1 MGDSYICWRIFSLL
15 FVDKLIRLS
24 YQYTIHANMVGV
36 FIRFNIPGNNQ
47 LVQHFC
53 AKINV
58 FSIQFSIYSIQIF
71 HTENKNKLHAIYIW
85 KKQCGSIIQ
94 AAFVKIGNGTDAVMQ
109 IEWQMCVA
117 YMCARDWVCVY
128 CIFAYMQVNI
138 TEKLIL
144 LSAWT
149 KLSTNVPDI
158 VRACQTLHIIIFPT
172 LLRRFTLVSVCFRLA
187 FATMVTIQMFSR
199 KPRIAMRNKWQTT
212 TTITVTAASVTAAAE
227 AAITSHITYNEPN
240 PWAMRVKNV
249 SLKETGKTVRTHCN
263 EN

>member
-1 MGDSYICWRIFSLL
+1 MWLHNSGGICENRQRNGCCNA
-15 FVDKLIRLS
+15 DRM
-24 YQYTIHANMVGV
+24 T
-36 FIRFNIPGNNQ
+36 
-47 LVQHFC
+47 
-53 AKINV
+53 NV
-58 FSIQFSIYSIQIF
+58 RSV
-71 HTENKNKLHAIYIW
+71 H
-85 KKQCGSIIQ
+85 
-94 AAFVKIGNGTDAVMQ
+94 V
-109 IEWQMCVA
+109 
-117 YMCARDWVCVY
+117 CARLGVCVL
-128 CIFAYMQVNI
+128 YMQVNI

-172 LLRRFTLVSVCFRLA
+172 PLRRFTLVSVCFRLA